1 MHENPLGKSLDH
13 PQDYA
18 PGALFPIARSASRDA
33 LPVNGPLAFHGE
45 DLWNAWEL
53 GWLDPSGKPMI
64 ATAVIRI
71 PAQSENLIESKSL
84 KLYLNSL
91 ANTRYSSD
99 REVATLI
106 ASDLTTAAGCTVTV
120 KISAATSGDIDQLP
134 GTCIDDSL
142 FEAAAN
148 DGEIPALQSD
158 AGSIASEELHSHLL
172 RSNCPVTGQPDTG
185 SILIRYE
192 GPKID
197 RSRLLQYIVSYRNY
211 NAFHEDCVERIF
223 VDIRN
228 QCATKKLTVYARY
241 NRRGGLD
248 INPFRSDYEQA
259 PQNLRLWR
267 Q

>member
-1 MHENPLGKSLDH
+1 MQENPLGKPLDY
-13 PQDYA
+13 PQEYA
-18 PGALFPIARSASRDA
+18 PEVLFPIARSASRDA
-33 LPVNGPLAFHGE
+33 LPGNDPLPFHGE

-53 GWLDPSGKPMI
+53 GWLKPSGTPVV

-71 PAQSENLIESKSL
+71 PAHSENLIESKSL

-91 ANTRYSSD
+91 ANMRYSSD
-99 REVATLI
+99 QEVATLI
-106 ASDLTTAAGCTVTV
+106 ASDLAAAAGCAVAVT
-120 KISAATSGDIDQLP
+120 ISAAPSDNIDQLP
-134 GTCIDDSL
+134 GICIDESQ
-142 FEAAAN
+142 FEAVAN
-148 DGEIPALQSD
+148 DGEFPALRAD
-158 AGSIASEELHSHLL
+158 AGSIVSEELYSHLL
-172 RSNCPVTGQPDTG
+172 RSNCPVTNQPDTG

-192 GPKID
+192 GAKIG
-197 RSRLLQYIVSYRNY
+197 RSQLLKYIVSYRNH

-248 INPFRSDYEQA
+248 INPFRSDFEQA
-259 PQNLRLWR
+259 PPNLRLWR